1 MKKNVESRPT
11 KIASNKK
18 KLNVI
23 RFAKEVKNELKKVV
37 WPTRAQLIN
46 NTITVLIAC
55 VIVAVIIFLADT
67 AFLGIS
73 KAVFG

>member
-1 MKKNVESRPT
+1 MKKNIESRISRPVT
-11 KIASNKK
+11 KRKK
-18 KLNVI
+18 VNVVK
-23 RFAKEVKNELKKVV
+23 FAKEVKNELKKVV

-55 VIVAVIIFLADT
+55 AIVAVIIFLADQ
-67 AFLGIS
+67 AFLGLS